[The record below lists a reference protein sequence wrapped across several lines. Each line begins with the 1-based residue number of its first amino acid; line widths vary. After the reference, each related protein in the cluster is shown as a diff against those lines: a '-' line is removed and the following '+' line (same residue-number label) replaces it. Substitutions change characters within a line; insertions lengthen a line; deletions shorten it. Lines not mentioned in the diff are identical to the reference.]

1 MADRMMSMNHGRFSE
16 SANGIHPHHPTRRMA
31 MGQFSNPLHH
41 QQQQP
46 PPQQQQH
53 GSQYVGPAVSTQGQ
67 LAASMQLQKLNTQYY
82 THHPHPSHHHYMSD
96 LHSSNHQ
103 MNGTGQQF
111 RDCNPKHSTSSM
123 PPPAH
128 HVPAA
133 ILPPNVIDTDFIDE
147 EVLMSLVIEMGLDR
161 IKELPELWLGQN
173 EFDFMTDFVCKQ
185 QPSRLEDIINT
196 YGSASSLVEQQSAGR
211 EAEDADK
218 GESLSQGETE
228 ESNEEQSVAAEVT
241 VAKDTDSSKE
251 QKLEKKIIKG
261 LGKEATLLMQN
272 LNKLNT
278 PEEKLEA
285 LFKKY
290 AELLEEHR
298 SEQKQLKA
306 LQKKQVQIV
315 KEKDQLQSEHSRAIL
330 ARSKL
335 ESLCRELQRHNKTL
349 KEETL
354 QRCREDEEKRKEI
367 TTHFQSTL
375 NDIQAQIEQHSD
387 RNNKLCQENTDLAEK
402 LKGIIEQYEQREEHL
417 DKIFKHRDL
426 QQKLVD
432 AKLEQAQM
440 QMKEAEERHARE
452 KEYLLKEAIESTK
465 KCQAMRDQ
473 ELQLK
478 KQLLTQAAEWKL
490 QANLLKEQ
498 ETVMK
503 AQLTLYSEKFEE
515 FQGSLAKSNDVF
527 SNFKQEM
534 DKMTKKMK
542 KLEKESTVWRT
553 RFESSNKALVDMIE
567 EKALRDKEFECF
579 SLKIQRLE
587 NLCRAL
593 QDERTTL
600 YKKIAE
606 VRNVRE
612 ESKEKEEVVKEELT
626 EELTWPKELIAL
638 KAEEARLQNIAAS
651 FMVSHV
657 LEEPP
662 ESSDSLEDSEAS
674 EATCAK
680 PSQEAAELGN
690 ATKPDPVPP
699 ISNGNPE
706 EPDNTKPCTTQEKM
720 NSDVEAVD

>member
-1 MADRMMSMNHGRFSE
+1 NTIKPSE
-16 SANGIHPHHPTRRMA
+16 PITDQPQTTCVASSDTPVPGI
-31 MGQFSNPLHH
+31 
-41 QQQQP
+41 
-46 PPQQQQH
+46 
-53 GSQYVGPAVSTQGQ
+53 
-67 LAASMQLQKLNTQYY
+67 
-82 THHPHPSHHHYMSD
+82 
-96 LHSSNHQ
+96 
-103 MNGTGQQF
+103 NGTDREEKDELKDLVQESNLERID
-111 RDCNPKHSTSSM
+111 RDIS
-123 PPPAH
+123 
-128 HVPAA
+128 
-133 ILPPNVIDTDFIDE
+133 E
-147 EVLMSLVIEMGLDR
+147 E
-161 IKELPELWLGQN
+161 LGRQ
-173 EFDFMTDFVCKQ
+173 
-185 QPSRLEDIINT
+185 LEDIINT

-306 LQKKQVQIV
+306 LQKKQVQIT

-452 KEYLLKEAIESTK
+452 KEY
-465 KCQAMRDQ
+465 
-473 ELQLK
+473 
-478 KQLLTQAAEWKL
+478 LLTQAAEWKL

-626 EELTWPKELIAL
+626 QELTWPKELMAL
-638 KAEEARLQNIAAS
+638 KAEEARLQTIAAS

-674 EATCAK
+674 EATRAK
-680 PSQEAAELGN
+680 PSQEAAELAN
-690 ATKPDPVPP
+690 ATKPDSVPP

-720 NSDVEAVD
+720 DSDIEAVD

>member
-1 MADRMMSMNHGRFSE
+1 MENTIKPSE
-16 SANGIHPHHPTRRMA
+16 PITDQPQTTCVASSDTPVPGI
-31 MGQFSNPLHH
+31 
-41 QQQQP
+41 
-46 PPQQQQH
+46 
-53 GSQYVGPAVSTQGQ
+53 
-67 LAASMQLQKLNTQYY
+67 
-82 THHPHPSHHHYMSD
+82 
-96 LHSSNHQ
+96 
-103 MNGTGQQF
+103 NGTDREEKDELKDLVQESNLERID
-111 RDCNPKHSTSSM
+111 RDIS
-123 PPPAH
+123 
-128 HVPAA
+128 
-133 ILPPNVIDTDFIDE
+133 E
-147 EVLMSLVIEMGLDR
+147 E
-161 IKELPELWLGQN
+161 LGRQ
-173 EFDFMTDFVCKQ
+173 
-185 QPSRLEDIINT
+185 LEDIINT

-306 LQKKQVQIV
+306 LQKKQVQIT

-478 KQLLTQAAEWKL
+478 KQL
-490 QANLLKEQ
+490 
-498 ETVMK
+498 
-503 AQLTLYSEKFEE
+503 TLYSEKFEE

-626 EELTWPKELIAL
+626 QELTWPKELMAL
-638 KAEEARLQNIAAS
+638 KAEEARLQTIAAS

-674 EATCAK
+674 EATRAK
-680 PSQEAAELGN
+680 PSQEAAELAN
-690 ATKPDPVPP
+690 ATKPDSVPP

-720 NSDVEAVD
+720 DSDIEAVD

>member
-1 MADRMMSMNHGRFSE
+1 MENTIKPSE
-16 SANGIHPHHPTRRMA
+16 PITDQPQTTCVASSDTPVPGI
-31 MGQFSNPLHH
+31 
-41 QQQQP
+41 
-46 PPQQQQH
+46 
-53 GSQYVGPAVSTQGQ
+53 
-67 LAASMQLQKLNTQYY
+67 
-82 THHPHPSHHHYMSD
+82 
-96 LHSSNHQ
+96 
-103 MNGTGQQF
+103 NGTDREEKDELKDLVQESNLERID
-111 RDCNPKHSTSSM
+111 RDIS
-123 PPPAH
+123 
-128 HVPAA
+128 
-133 ILPPNVIDTDFIDE
+133 E
-147 EVLMSLVIEMGLDR
+147 E
-161 IKELPELWLGQN
+161 LGRQ
-173 EFDFMTDFVCKQ
+173 
-185 QPSRLEDIINT
+185 LEDIINT

-306 LQKKQVQIV
+306 LQKKQVQIT

-452 KEYLLKEAIESTK
+452 KEY
-465 KCQAMRDQ
+465 
-473 ELQLK
+473 
-478 KQLLTQAAEWKL
+478 LLTQAAEWKL

-626 EELTWPKELIAL
+626 QELTWPKELMAL
-638 KAEEARLQNIAAS
+638 KAEEARLQTIAAS

-674 EATCAK
+674 EATRAK
-680 PSQEAAELGN
+680 PSQEAAELAN
-690 ATKPDPVPP
+690 ATKPDSVPP

-720 NSDVEAVD
+720 DSDIEAVD